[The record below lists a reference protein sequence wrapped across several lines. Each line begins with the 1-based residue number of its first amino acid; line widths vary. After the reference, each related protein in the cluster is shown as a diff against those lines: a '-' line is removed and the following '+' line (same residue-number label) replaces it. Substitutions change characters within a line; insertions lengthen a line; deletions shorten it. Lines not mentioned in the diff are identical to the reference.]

1 MSKIRLSDGIVKDD
15 VLVIGLASNPK
26 GGIAIEGGD
35 LSLDAK
41 ALLALLS
48 DMGATGKVD
57 EIVKIPSSFVRVL
70 VFTGLGTKSMPIA
83 TKLFVAQQVRH
94 RVHSMEQRVQLS
106 HYQLLTTNH
115 LQQLPKALPLVR
127 MPLQNFAVH
136 QRVIRRPLFH
146 I

>member
-41 ALLALLS
+41 ALLPLLS

-57 EIVKIPSSFVRVL
+57 EIVKIQVALCEFLSLLDLAQNP
-70 VFTGLGTKSMPIA
+70 MPIA

>member
-41 ALLALLS
+41 VLLALLS

-70 VFTGLGTKSMPIA
+70 VFTGLGAKSSAYSHETLRRAAGAASRALDGTKSA
-83 TKLFVAQQVRH
+83 TF
-94 RVHSMEQRVQLS
+94 
-106 HYQLLTTNH
+106 
-115 LQQLPKALPLVR
+115 ALPTRCCEYSEIKYFSL
-127 MPLQNFAVH
+127 PSTFTSFTPPN
-136 QRVIRRPLFH
+136 PC
-146 I
+146 